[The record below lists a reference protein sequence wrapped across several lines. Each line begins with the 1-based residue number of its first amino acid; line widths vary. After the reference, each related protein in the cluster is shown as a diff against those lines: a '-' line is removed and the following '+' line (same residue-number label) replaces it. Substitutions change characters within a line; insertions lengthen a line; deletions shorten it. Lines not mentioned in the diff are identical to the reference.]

1 MLTGQDLGPYRILE
15 KLGEG
20 AMGEVY
26 RARDARLDRTVAIK
40 VLPPGLASDEAA
52 RARFEREARAV
63 AALDHPHICGI
74 FDVGEANG
82 THFLVMP
89 CLEGQ
94 TLAARLEKGAL
105 PLDQAL
111 TIAIQIAG
119 ALDKAHRQGIVH
131 RDLKPANLML
141 TKTGA
146 KLLDFGLAKLKA
158 PGGPIALSSI
168 ERLATTPPRTSQG
181 TILGTVPYMAPEQ
194 VEGKEADHRAD
205 IWALG
210 AVLYE
215 MLTGTRPFPGETA
228 ASVIGAILKDAPPP
242 LSARQ
247 PLVPRA
253 LDDVVRG
260 CLAKDPDERWQ
271 SIGDVGRL
279 LQGVVSNKTQGAER
293 HGRPSGAWR
302 AHALWAAVT
311 ALLLIALGFVTL
323 WRRPPAPTGDVVRL
337 SVNPPEGMMFAPHG
351 TATVPTP
358 QFAVSPDGR
367 SIAFVVSAPSVRP
380 TLWVR
385 SLADVDAR
393 ALPGTDNA
401 QEPFWSLDGR
411 WIGFSDPE
419 GRLKKVD
426 VTSGIVQTIATN
438 VSNPRGAS
446 WGADDTIL
454 FGAGFDAVYRVPAAG
469 GSLQQVTVLDS
480 AREEGS
486 HRWPQY
492 LPDGRHL
499 LFTVLSG
506 LDEQRGVWVGELGG
520 QTRRRLLTSD
530 ANARYVAPGYLLS
543 LNDDTLVSQSFDHE
557 RLELTGQPSPVAARV
572 GRGSRGDGAFSA
584 SGRTLAYASAMLRPG
599 RLIWFDRTGAPL
611 GEAGPDGEHDIPDFR
626 LSPDGARLAASLV
639 DPTVSVPNIWVTDLV
654 RGGTSRFTVGPAL
667 NAAAIWSPD
676 SGRIAF
682 RSNRKGLVEFF
693 ARSASLGGVDDPI
706 LLEDR
711 ARAMGLNASNLVP
724 SDWSPDGQHIAVVG
738 RVPADIWFLPVDR
751 NSQTVQLTQS
761 PSDQMHANFSPDGR
775 FIAYTSNESGRYD
788 VYVETL
794 PPSDRRWPISTNAD
808 GGYEPRWRA
817 DGREI
822 YYLSGSRK
830 LMVVPVSS
838 GAQPFGVPQ
847 PLFQTEVHAGVD
859 SFRTHYV
866 PDREGT
872 RFLVHTRGRDP
883 APVSINVVLNWTA
896 ALKR

>member
-111 TIAIQIAG
+111 TIAIQIAS

-131 RDLKPANLML
+131 RDLKPANIML

-168 ERLATTPPRTSQG
+168 ERLATTPPGTSQG

-247 PLVPRA
+247 PLAPRA

-279 LQGVVSNKTQGAER
+279 LQGVVSNKAQGSER

-323 WRRPPAPTGDVVRL
+323 WRRPPASTGDVVRL
-337 SVNPPEGMMFAPHG
+337 SVNPPEGMVF
-351 TATVPTP
+351 TQLATVPTP

-367 SIAFVVSAPSVRP
+367 AIAFVAAAPSLRP
-380 TLWVR
+380 TLWLR
-385 SLADVDAR
+385 SLEEVDAR
-393 ALPGTDNA
+393 ALPGT
-401 QEPFWSLDGR
+401 
-411 WIGFSDPE
+411 E
-419 GRLKKVD
+419 GALR
-426 VTSGIVQTIATN
+426 IA
-438 VSNPRGAS
+438 
-446 WGADDTIL
+446 
-454 FGAGFDAVYRVPAAG
+454 
-469 GSLQQVTVLDS
+469 
-480 AREEGS
+480 
-486 HRWPQY
+486 
-492 LPDGRHL
+492 
-499 LFTVLSG
+499 SG
-506 LDEQRGVWVGELGG
+506 L
-520 QTRRRLLTSD
+520 
-530 ANARYVAPGYLLS
+530 
-543 LNDDTLVSQSFDHE
+543 
-557 RLELTGQPSPVAARV
+557 
-572 GRGSRGDGAFSA
+572 GSRTAK
-584 SGRTLAYASAMLRPG
+584 
-599 RLIWFDRTGAPL
+599 
-611 GEAGPDGEHDIPDFR
+611 AG
-626 LSPDGARLAASLV
+626 
-639 DPTVSVPNIWVTDLV
+639 
-654 RGGTSRFTVGPAL
+654 
-667 NAAAIWSPD
+667 
-676 SGRIAF
+676 
-682 RSNRKGLVEFF
+682 
-693 ARSASLGGVDDPI
+693 
-706 LLEDR
+706 
-711 ARAMGLNASNLVP
+711 
-724 SDWSPDGQHIAVVG
+724 
-738 RVPADIWFLPVDR
+738 
-751 NSQTVQLTQS
+751 
-761 PSDQMHANFSPDGR
+761 
-775 FIAYTSNESGRYD
+775 
-788 VYVETL
+788 
-794 PPSDRRWPISTNAD
+794 
-808 GGYEPRWRA
+808 
-817 DGREI
+817 
-822 YYLSGSRK
+822 
-830 LMVVPVSS
+830 
-838 GAQPFGVPQ
+838 
-847 PLFQTEVHAGVD
+847 
-859 SFRTHYV
+859 
-866 PDREGT
+866 
-872 RFLVHTRGRDP
+872 
-883 APVSINVVLNWTA
+883 
-896 ALKR
+896 